1 MINASR
7 VGRYFIFLKQ
17 EQGEEEEEKK
27 PIVYM
32 NDVGM
37 NEDDDLFIE

>member
-17 EQGEEEEEKK
+17 EEEEKEKK